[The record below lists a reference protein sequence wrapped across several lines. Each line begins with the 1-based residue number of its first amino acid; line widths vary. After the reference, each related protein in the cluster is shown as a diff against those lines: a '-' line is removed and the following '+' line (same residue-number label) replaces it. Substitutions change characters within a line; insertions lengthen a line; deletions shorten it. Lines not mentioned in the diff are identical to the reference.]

1 MAAATHRGGGLCV
14 PDADGALYLFPSGLF
29 PSGLFPFRLRPFRR

>member
-14 PDADGALYLFPSGLF
+14 PDADGTLYLF